1 MDEITA
7 ADVAEDTGHLTRI
20 TAALTAYLRERAL
33 EWYGWDS
40 GLEVT
45 SDGYTIEIG
54 YPFGALDEGRRK
66 IQASVLKDHIGK
78 CFDTRRL
85 AVQQ

>member
-7 ADVAEDTGHLTRI
+7 TDVEADTGHLGRI
-20 TAALTAYLRERAL
+20 TAALTEYLRNRAL

-45 SDGYTIEIG
+45 SDGYTIEIH
-54 YPFGALDEGRRK
+54 YPEGALEEGRRK
-66 IQASVLKDHIGK
+66 IQASVLLSHIGK